1 MPAFNRFVNDYDG
14 NIIIKINIPIEL
26 AYLQPNSCN
35 MWRNS
40 ISYCARVT
48 VFERNICNK
57 SDEKP
62 YLCPSDG
69 GKLSK
74 SLIKSGVI
82 VSAMTLISR
91 VLGLVRDVV
100 IANLMG
106 AGTSADVFFFANKI
120 PNFLRRLFAEGAFA
134 QAFVPVLAEYEET
147 KTKEETRELLSKVAG
162 TLGLLVTIV
171 TLFGVIGSPILA
183 ALFGGGW
190 FLDWLNDGPNAE
202 KFVLSALLLK
212 ITFPYLWFITFTALA
227 GSILNTRGRFAV
239 SAFTPV
245 FLNIA
250 IIGFAIWVSP
260 NMESPEIGLA
270 LGVFVG
276 GLIQFLFQIPFL
288 LQERALVK
296 PSWGWHHAG
305 VVKIRKLMIPALFG
319 VSVSQINLLFD
330 TFIASFLM
338 TGSISWLYYSD
349 RLLEFPLG
357 LFGIAI
363 ATVILPTLSKK
374 HVNAQGDEFSKTMDW
389 GVKAII
395 LLGMPAMLGL
405 IILAKPMLMV
415 LFMRGEF
422 TVDDVNMASYSLVA
436 YGSGLLCFMMIKVL
450 APGYY
455 SRHDTKTPVRYGIIA
470 MVSNMV
476 FNLIFA
482 IPFGYV
488 GLAIATSM
496 SALLN
501 ATLLY
506 RGLHKANVYRF
517 SKSTFIFIAKVFSA
531 TLVMS
536 ALILFYLPAQVD
548 WFAWGEIHRMLVLI
562 GLIGGGAVSY
572 LLVLVILGVKPWKIK
587 QGKLS

>member
-1 MPAFNRFVNDYDG
+1 MS
-14 NIIIKINIPIEL
+14 K
-26 AYLQPNSCN
+26 
-35 MWRNS
+35 
-40 ISYCARVT
+40 
-48 VFERNICNK
+48 
-57 SDEKP
+57 
-62 YLCPSDG
+62 
-69 GKLSK
+69 KLV
-74 SLIKSGVI
+74 KSGLI

-106 AGTSADVFFFANKI
+106 AGSSADVFFFANKI

-134 QAFVPVLAEYEET
+134 QAFVPVLTEYQEKNSSEEV
-147 KTKEETRELLSKVAG
+147 KDLISKVAG
-162 TLGLLVTIV
+162 TLGVLVSIV
-171 TLFGVIGSPILA
+171 TLVGVIASPILA

-190 FLDWLNDGPNAE
+190 FLAWLNDEPNGA
-202 KFVLSALLLK
+202 KFELASLMLK

-250 IIGFAIWVSP
+250 IIAAAIFLAP
-260 NMESPEIGLA
+260 NMQQPEIGLA
-270 LGVFVG
+270 CGVFLG

-288 LQERALVK
+288 MKEKALVK
-296 PSWGWHHAG
+296 PSWGWSHPG
-305 VVKIRKLMIPALFG
+305 VTKIRTLMIPALFG
-319 VSVSQINLLFD
+319 VSVSQINLLLD

-363 ATVILPTLSKK
+363 ATVILPALSKR
-374 HVNAQGDEFSKTMDW
+374 HVNAESAEFAKTMDW

-395 LLGMPAMLGL
+395 LLGLPAMCGL
-405 IILAKPMLMV
+405 ILLAKPMLMV
-415 LFMRGEF
+415 LFMRGAFSYE
-422 TVDDVNMASYSLVA
+422 DVEMASYSLMA
-436 YGSGLLCFMMIKVL
+436 YGSGLLSFMLIKIL

-455 SRHDTKTPVRYGIIA
+455 SRQDTKTPVRYGIIA

-501 ATLLY
+501 AGLLY
-506 RGLHKANVYRF
+506 RGLHKANVYRVN
-517 SKSTFIFIAKVFSA
+517 KA
-531 TLVMS
+531 TLVFLAKS
-536 ALILFYLPAQVD
+536 
-548 WFAWGEIHRMLVLI
+548 VLAA
-562 GLIGGGAVSY
+562 GVM
-572 LLVLVILGVKPWKIK
+572 LLVLFQFDPTTAQWLDLSFIERSYTLVKLIVFAAVAYFICLVCLGIRPWKMK
-587 QGKLS
+587 AAV